1 MHGECVLALAHAHR
15 AQQLPA
21 LGIYARSDA
30 HDKAVAYLEQ
40 AGDQAQGQHAHAT
53 AEGYYRDLVERDP
66 PSLCRHTDGL
76 IFWLRRNRLLGSYLF
91 FSSIS
96 RA

>member
-40 AGDQAQGQHAHAT
+40 AGDRAQGQQAHAT
-53 AEGYYRDLVERDP
+53 AEGYYRPRRLR
-66 PSLCRHTDGL
+66 SLDHCKFAKAR
-76 IFWLRRNRLLGSYLF
+76 IP
-91 FSSIS
+91 
-96 RA
+96 